1 MSREAHS
8 LFTCI
13 FAGKTSVMIR
23 YLLRAADGALSILV
37 VFLLL
42 AGTVVYS
49 GYLLGEDLTS
59 PPEYRKVDILPT
71 GKECRELGTSR
82 FQMVSAGEGI
92 WQFEGGAEPL
102 PYLWRSKDF
111 FTSALCG
118 MTAARIQGNQDARHL
133 LLRVFGPDRQRCR
146 DSVRVRGG
154 KTLRLRPTRAERLWS
169 FELSGVAEVC
179 EARLGSSVEGVEYG
193 Q

>member
-49 GYLLGEDLTS
+49 GYLLGEDL
-59 PPEYRKVDILPT
+59 R
-71 GKECRELGTSR
+71 
-82 FQMVSAGEGI
+82 
-92 WQFEGGAEPL
+92 
-102 PYLWRSKDF
+102 
-111 FTSALCG
+111 
-118 MTAARIQGNQDARHL
+118 N
-133 LLRVFGPDRQRCR
+133 
-146 DSVRVRGG
+146 
-154 KTLRLRPTRAERLWS
+154 
-169 FELSGVAEVC
+169 
-179 EARLGSSVEGVEYG
+179 
-193 Q
+193 